1 MRSLPGVYFW
11 HTDGAPF
18 MSSEVQTAPVIP
30 NPAFL
35 QRAALWRLCV
45 LAACVLLAYAPVLVH
60 LARQWWDEPDYSH
73 GFLVPLFSAFV
84 LWERRDALRRVVP
97 RPSWT
102 GMGMLCL
109 SLGVLVLG
117 TLGAELFLQRISLLG
132 VLAGLIVWFW
142 GWPMLRAMTFPLLL
156 LLLMIPFPGVIY
168 YQIVFPLQ
176 ILASRGATWFLH
188 LLNLFPVLREG
199 NVIVLSS
206 TRLEVA
212 EACSGVRSLLSLL
225 TIAVMYSYLAEKNNL
240 IRWILC
246 LLVLPIAVAGNA
258 GRVVFAA
265 ISAELGGAS
274 AAEGWAHFLSG
285 LFLFF
290 VSTLLLLLCH
300 AVLIAL
306 SRVLG
311 GHREAA

>member
-1 MRSLPGVYFW
+1 
-11 HTDGAPF
+11 
-18 MSSEVQTAPVIP
+18 MSSDTQTAPVVCP
-30 NPAFL
+30 PGSM
-35 QRAALWRLCV
+35 QRAAMLRGLVIVC
-45 LAACVLLAYAPVLVH
+45 CVLLAYAPVLVH
-60 LARQWWDEPDYSH
+60 LVQQWWNEPDYSH
-73 GFLVPLFSAFV
+73 GFLVPLFSAYV
-84 LWERRDALRRVVP
+84 LWQHRREIRHVAP

-102 GMGMLCL
+102 GMLVLCL

-117 TLGAELFLQRISLLG
+117 TLAAELFLQRISLLG

-142 GWPMLRAMTFPLLL
+142 GRPMLRAVAFPLLF

-176 ILASRGATWFLH
+176 ILASRMATWFLH
-188 LLNLFPVLREG
+188 QINLFPVMREG

-225 TIAVMYSYLAEKNNL
+225 SIAVMYSYLAEKNNY

-274 AAEGWAHFLSG
+274 AAEGWSHLLSG

-290 VSTLLLLLCH
+290 ISTLLLLLCH
-300 AVLIAL
+300 AILQFLARRIG
-306 SRVLG
+306 SR
-311 GHREAA
+311 REAA

>member
-1 MRSLPGVYFW
+1 MSNEAQTVPGVL
-11 HTDGAPF
+11 P
-18 MSSEVQTAPVIP
+18 
-30 NPAFL
+30 PAIT
-35 QRAALWRLCV
+35 QRAKPWRLSV

-60 LARQWWDEPDYSH
+60 LARQWWTEPDYSH

-102 GMGMLCL
+102 GMLILCL
-109 SLGVLVLG
+109 SLGVLVIG

-142 GWPMLRAMTFPLLL
+142 GWTMLRAATFPLLL

-176 ILASRGATWFLH
+176 ILASRLATWILH
-188 LLNLFPVLREG
+188 LLNLFPVVREG

-225 TIAVMYSYLAEKNNL
+225 TIAVMYSYLAEKNNVV
-240 IRWILC
+240 RWILC
-246 LLVLPIAVAGNA
+246 LLVLPIAVASNA

-285 LFLFF
+285 LFLFLF
-290 VSTLLLLLCH
+290 STLLLLLCH
-300 AVLIAL
+300 SILISL
-306 SRVLG
+306 SHRLG
-311 GHREAA
+311 GHRRTE